1 MEDRFRNLYQ
11 LKQELYT
18 EGAPLIIEKGSLL
31 QDMQTNALVIQLKF
45 HSISQKPFKAL
56 KIRINTYDVSHILLP
71 DIVEYQYL
79 DMNIT
84 AGEKFGSNKAILL
97 KNSVV
102 RSFEIREYSVIYSDD
117 TIKTVQGPFE
127 ILPLSKTLKQEFAN
141 KELENQYRIETVG
154 QAMYIPIR
162 YDNLWKCTCGEWN
175 KDNICSG
182 CKAKEEIVFKRFNIE
197 LLTEHM
203 EKRLA
208 ERKIIREREAKL
220 AAEEKKRLE
229 EVRKVELAKKQK
241 QTKIGLC
248 AAAIIAVVLIFTY
261 KIYPNF
267 IEPSMNYSHAKKMLS
282 EKKYDDA
289 VAEFEKLGSYKDAEN
304 MVLQAKYNYAKQLVS
319 NKKYDDAIS
328 IFEELDGY
336 KDSKDMVLEAKY
348 KDAKNLLSN
357 EKYEEAISIF
367 EELENYKDSKKMIT
381 QANSK
386 WIYKS
391 VDEYI
396 DKKEFDNAKKT
407 LKRKFDICTDKNAKK
422 KMDEINQ
429 AEYTYNQ
436 ENIRKYFTN
445 PDSEDALMVSKILAC
460 KKKNIEYFEKYTDI
474 NLTQL
479 ETYESGPDY
488 KGKYSIKYIKNDVS
502 LFNQKGYLDIYFKKG
517 SSEGEYLFDEFFF
530 SFDKQPED
538 RHKFCISNVKKMLG
552 KDYDYYENSFEYGIY
567 CEWKYEPL
575 RVVVM
580 DLAAKTTCIGFS

>member
-1 MEDRFRNLYQ
+1 MEDRFRSLYK

-18 EGAPLIIEKGSLL
+18 EDAPLIIEKGSLL
-31 QDMQTNALVIQLKF
+31 KDTQTNTLVIQLKF
-45 HSISQKPFKAL
+45 HSISQKPVKAL

-220 AAEEKKRLE
+220 AAEKKKKLE
-229 EVRKVELAKKQK
+229 EARKIELAKKQK

-248 AAAIIAVVLIFTY
+248 AVAIIAVVLIFVY

-267 IEPSMNYSHAKKMLS
+267 IEPSMSYNHAKKMLS
-282 EKKYDDA
+282 AKKYDDA
-289 VAEFEKLGSYKDAEN
+289 VAEFEKLGSYKDAED

-328 IFEELDGY
+328 IFEEL
-336 KDSKDMVLEAKY
+336 
-348 KDAKNLLSN
+348 
-357 EKYEEAISIF
+357 
-367 EELENYKDSKKMIT
+367 ENYKDSKKMIT

-386 WIYKS
+386 WIYKP
-391 VDEYI
+391 VDEYV
-396 DKKEFDNAKKT
+396 DKKEFDNAKKI
-407 LKRKFDICTDKNAKK
+407 LKRMFDIYIDDNAKK
-422 KMDEINQ
+422 KMEEINQ

-436 ENIRKYFTN
+436 KNIRKYFTN

-460 KKKNIEYFEKYTDI
+460 RKKNVEYFEKYTGI
-474 NLTQL
+474 NLEQL

-488 KGKYSIKYIKNDVS
+488 KGKYSIKYTKKNAS

-530 SFDKQPED
+530 SFDKEPED
-538 RHKFCISNVKKMLG
+538 KQEFCISNVKKMLG
-552 KDYDYYENSFEYGIY
+552 KDYDDYYDSFNGGIY
-567 CEWKYEPL
+567 CDWEYEFL

-580 DLAAKTTCIGFS
+580 ELAGKTMCIGFS

>member
-18 EGAPLIIEKGSLL
+18 EDAPLIIEKGSLL
-31 QDMQTNALVIQLKF
+31 QDMQTNAIVIQLKF

-71 DIVEYQYL
+71 DVVGYQYL

-102 RSFEIREYSVIYSDD
+102 RSFEIQEYSVVYSDN
-117 TIKTVQGPFE
+117 TVETVHSPFKM
-127 ILPLSKTLKQEFAN
+127 LPLSKTLKQEFAN

-154 QAMYIPIR
+154 QAMYVPIR
-162 YDNLWKCTCGEWN
+162 YGKLWKCTCGEWN

-182 CKAKEEIVFKRFNIE
+182 CKAEEEIVFKRFNIE

-261 KIYPNF
+261 KIYPDF
-267 IEPSMNYSHAKKMLS
+267 IAPAMSYNHAKKMLS

-289 VAEFEKLGSYKDAEN
+289 VAEFEKLGSYKDAED
-304 MVLQAKYNYAKQLVS
+304 MVLQTKYNYAKQLVS

-328 IFEELDGY
+328 IFEELG
-336 KDSKDMVLEAKY
+336 
-348 KDAKNLLSN
+348 
-357 EKYEEAISIF
+357 
-367 EELENYKDSKKMIT
+367 NYKDSKKMIA
-381 QANSK
+381 QAKSE
-386 WIYKS
+386 WIYRP

-396 DKKEFDNAKKT
+396 
-407 LKRKFDICTDKNAKK
+407 DKNAKK
-422 KMDEINQ
+422 KMNEINQ
-429 AEYTYNQ
+429 EEYTYNQ
-436 ENIRKYFTN
+436 KNIEKYFTN
-445 PDSEDALMVSKILAC
+445 PDSEDAIMVSKILAC
-460 KKKNIEYFEKYTDI
+460 RKKNIEYFERYTDI
-474 NLTQL
+474 NLAGL

-488 KGKYSIKYIKNDVS
+488 KGEYSIKYIKKDAS
-502 LFNQKGYLDIYFKKG
+502 LFNQNGSLDIYFKKG
-517 SSEGEYLFDEFFF
+517 SSEEEYLLDEFFF
-530 SFDKQPED
+530 TFDKQPED
-538 RHKFCISNVKKMLG
+538 RQEFCISSVKKMLG
-552 KDYDYYENSFEYGIY
+552 KDYDSYRDDSNYGIY
-567 CEWKYEPL
+567 CYWEYEL
-575 RVVVM
+575 LKVIVM
-580 DLAAKTTCIGFS
+580 DIGFNTNAPTTCICFS

>member
-18 EGAPLIIEKGSLL
+18 EDAPLIIEKGSLL
-31 QDMQTNALVIQLKF
+31 QDMQTNAIVIQLKF

-71 DIVEYQYL
+71 DVVGYQYL

-102 RSFEIREYSVIYSDD
+102 RSFEIQEYSVVYSDN
-117 TIKTVQGPFE
+117 TVETVHSPFKM
-127 ILPLSKTLKQEFAN
+127 LPLSKTLKQEFAN

-154 QAMYIPIR
+154 QAMYVPIR
-162 YDNLWKCTCGEWN
+162 YGKLWKCTCGEWN

-182 CKAKEEIVFKRFNIE
+182 CKAEEEIVFKRFNIE

-261 KIYPNF
+261 KIYPDF
-267 IEPSMNYSHAKKMLS
+267 IAPAMSYNHAKKMLS

-289 VAEFEKLGSYKDAEN
+289 VAEFEKLGSYKDAED
-304 MVLQAKYNYAKQLVS
+304 MVLQTKYNYAKQLVS

-328 IFEELDGY
+328 IFEELG
-336 KDSKDMVLEAKY
+336 
-348 KDAKNLLSN
+348 
-357 EKYEEAISIF
+357 
-367 EELENYKDSKKMIT
+367 NYKDSKKMIA
-381 QANSK
+381 QAKSE
-386 WIYKS
+386 WIYRP

-396 DKKEFDNAKKT
+396 
-407 LKRKFDICTDKNAKK
+407 DKNAKK
-422 KMDEINQ
+422 KMNEINQ
-429 AEYTYNQ
+429 EEYTYNQ
-436 ENIRKYFTN
+436 KNIEKYFTN
-445 PDSEDALMVSKILAC
+445 PDSEDAIMVSKILAC
-460 KKKNIEYFEKYTDI
+460 RKKNIEYFERYTDI
-474 NLTQL
+474 NLAGL

-488 KGKYSIKYIKNDVS
+488 KGEYSIKYIKKDAS
-502 LFNQKGYLDIYFKKG
+502 LFNQNGSLDIYFKKG
-517 SSEGEYLFDEFFF
+517 SSEEEYLLDEFFF
-530 SFDKQPED
+530 TFDKQPED
-538 RHKFCISNVKKMLG
+538 RQEFCISSVKKMLG
-552 KDYDYYENSFEYGIY
+552 KDYDSYRDDSNYGIY
-567 CEWKYEPL
+567 CYWDYEL
-575 RVVVM
+575 LKVIVM
-580 DLAAKTTCIGFS
+580 DIGFNTNAPTTCICFS